1 MGRPPDRA
9 SILSPMQMVRVHAI
23 LVNAQPAL
31 VEPAA
36 QQLVPSPPVQQLRE
50 AALQLLAGALG
61 GDVLAAEYL
70 LLLSLER
77 VTTR

>member
-1 MGRPPDRA
+1 
-9 SILSPMQMVRVHAI
+9 MQMVRVHAI
-23 LVNAQPAL
+23 LVSTQPAL

-36 QQLVPSPPVQQLRE
+36 QEPAPPPVQQLRE

-70 LLLSLER
+70 LLLSLQR